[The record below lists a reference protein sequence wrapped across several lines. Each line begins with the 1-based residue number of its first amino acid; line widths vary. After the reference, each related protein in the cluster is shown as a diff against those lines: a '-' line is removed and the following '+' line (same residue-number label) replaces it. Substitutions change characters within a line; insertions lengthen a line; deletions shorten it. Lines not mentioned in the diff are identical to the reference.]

1 MFSLLW
7 GFYNYHSPV
16 FLYDSREAGYWRSC
30 RTQLGFSQ
38 FLFQF
43 SDAVLVFGERTC
55 LMAAADESVI
65 TVTDSGLAPF
75 GKRVVLETELI
86 CCSFYS
92 DFIGEL

>member
-1 MFSLLW
+1 MLLLLSARCEKTE
-7 GFYNYHSPV
+7 GF
-16 FLYDSREAGYWRSC
+16 LEDLIDL
-30 RTQLGFSQ
+30 LGFSQ

-43 SDAVLVFGERTC
+43 SDAALVFRERNC

-92 DFIGEL
+92 DLIGEL